1 MFRRLVYLSTSLSS
15 SSRITQQITAKAT
28 FTSRTHTT
36 NYSKNKPHLK
46 DIHNKFQQNQ
56 ASLQGYAQQIT
67 PKASFTSRTG
77 TTNQSKSKIHFEETH
92 NKSKQ

>member
-28 FTSRTHTT
+28 FTSRTHRT
-36 NYSKNKPHLK
+36 NHSKNKPRLK
-46 DIHNKFQQNQ
+46 DMHDTFQQNQ
-56 ASLQGYAQQIT
+56 ASLQGCAQQIT
-67 PKASFTSRTG
+67 PKTSFTSRTV
-77 TTNQSKSKIHFEETH
+77 TTNHSKSKIHFEETH